1 MIQNDI
7 RKLLV
12 RNSIVTY
19 AMCGVAVVAMLL
31 TYLTSIKSV
40 DESRKYLYMVRTD
53 GEVVPMQWVNRRE
66 NLAVEMKHHVFMFVE
81 NFYTLNQ
88 FTWEDHIEKALWLG
102 NMEQLHIR
110 RTNEGYYNRFI
121 QFGVEQKAG
130 LDPGHIELLLDGN
143 GKAQFRIM
151 IDLWEKVGTKE
162 VSYVIFAKGTLRQT
176 DRQFPHNPHGLYIEN
191 YIEEKVVL
199 SSDLQ

>member
-81 NFYTLNQ
+81 NF
-88 FTWEDHIEKALWLG
+88 
-102 NMEQLHIR
+102 
-110 RTNEGYYNRFI
+110 
-121 QFGVEQKAG
+121 
-130 LDPGHIELLLDGN
+130 
-143 GKAQFRIM
+143 
-151 IDLWEKVGTKE
+151 
-162 VSYVIFAKGTLRQT
+162 
-176 DRQFPHNPHGLYIEN
+176 
-191 YIEEKVVL
+191 
-199 SSDLQ
+199 